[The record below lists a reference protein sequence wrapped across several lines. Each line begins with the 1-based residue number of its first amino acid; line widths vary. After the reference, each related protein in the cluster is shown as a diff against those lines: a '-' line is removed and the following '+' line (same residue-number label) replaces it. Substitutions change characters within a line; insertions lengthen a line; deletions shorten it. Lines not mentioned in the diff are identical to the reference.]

1 LWHNCRGDLGED
13 IVLEVRRRAKLTEE
27 GLLQLAEVAHLY
39 YIKNL
44 TQGHIA
50 ERIGMSRSNV
60 SRMLKEAR
68 IRGLVEI
75 RIHAPLTAAGDLQGE
90 IGGRLGLRECL
101 VLANQGLETGVST
114 AADRVGRMSA
124 LGARYLQENVA
135 PGSVVGV
142 SWSSTVYHVVTSG
155 YLQEK
160 SNTSAVQLM
169 GSIGGSI
176 AELDGVS
183 ITARLADTLGARAHY
198 LHAPMLVSSS
208 LVRDGLLRDPHI
220 RATLEVARGA
230 DTMVVSVGTID
241 RRSGQYR
248 TGYLDDADLENMR
261 ARGAVGDIC
270 GSYFARDDSQVRL
283 EMNART
289 IAIGFEELRAI
300 PNRVGVSGGPGKA
313 LANIG
318 AVRAGLL
325 NVLITDQDTATEMLG
340 ILKDEE
346 DSTDLDARPA

>member
-1 LWHNCRGDLGED
+1 MEG
-13 IVLEVRRRAKLTEE
+13 RRRADLTEE

-50 ERIGMSRSNV
+50 GRIGMSRSNV

-68 IRGLVEI
+68 DRGLVEI
-75 RIHAPLTAAGDLQGE
+75 RIHAPLTAAGDLEGE
-90 IGGRLGLRECL
+90 IGARLGLRECL
-101 VLANQGLETGVST
+101 VLANPRLEAGAST

-124 LGARYLQENVA
+124 LGARYLQENIA
-135 PGSVVGV
+135 DGSVVGV
-142 SWSSTVYHVVTSG
+142 SWSSTVHHVVSSR

-160 SNTSAVQLM
+160 ADTSAVQLM

-198 LHAPMLVSSS
+198 LHAPMLVSST

-248 TGYLDDADLENMR
+248 TGYLDDGDLQSIR

-270 GSYFARDDSQVRL
+270 GSYFARDGSPVWL
-283 EMNART
+283 EMNGRT
-289 IAIGFEELRAI
+289 IAIGFEEMRAI
-300 PNRVGVSGGPGKA
+300 PNRVGISGGPGKA

-325 NVLITDQDTATEMLG
+325 NVLITDEDTAAEMLG

-346 DSTDLDARPA
+346 ARTGLDARPA

>member
-1 LWHNCRGDLGED
+1 MWHNCRGDLGED
-13 IVLEVRRRAKLTEE
+13 IVLEVRRRADLTEE

-68 IRGLVEI
+68 ERGLVEI
-75 RIHAPLTAAGDLQGE
+75 RIHAPLTAAGGLQE
-90 IGGRLGLRECL
+90 ELGGRLGLRECL
-101 VLANQGLETGVST
+101 VLANPRLGTGAAT
-114 AADRVGRMSA
+114 AADRMERLSA
-124 LGARYLQENVA
+124 LGARYLQENIA
-135 PGSVVGV
+135 EGSVVGV
-142 SWSSTVYHVVTSG
+142 SWSSTVHHVVSSR

-160 SNTSAVQLM
+160 PDTVAVQLM

-176 AELDGVS
+176 TELDGVS

-198 LHAPMLVSSS
+198 LHAPMLVSSA
-208 LVRDGLLRDPHI
+208 LVREGLLRDPHI

-248 TGYLDDADLENMR
+248 TGYLDDGDLESIR

-270 GSYFARDDSQVRL
+270 GSYFSRDGSPVRL
-283 EMNART
+283 EMTGRT
-289 IAIGFEELRAI
+289 IAIGFEEMRAI

-325 NVLITDQDTATEMLG
+325 NVLITDQDTAAEMLA
-340 ILKDEE
+340 ILNAE
-346 DSTDLDARPA
+346 DDLADRKPAS

>member
-1 LWHNCRGDLGED
+1 MEG
-13 IVLEVRRRAKLTEE
+13 RRRADLTEE

-68 IRGLVEI
+68 DRGLVEI
-75 RIHAPLTAAGDLQGE
+75 RIHAPLTAAGGLQEELGR
-90 IGGRLGLRECL
+90 RLGLRECL
-101 VLANQGLETGVST
+101 VLANPRLGTVAAT
-114 AADRVGRMSA
+114 AADRMGRLSA
-124 LGARYLQENVA
+124 LGARYLQENIA
-135 PGSVVGV
+135 DGSVVGV
-142 SWSSTVYHVVTSG
+142 SWSSTVYHVVSSR
-155 YLQEK
+155 YLLEK
-160 SNTSAVQLM
+160 PDTVAVQLM

-176 AELDGVS
+176 TELDGVS

-198 LHAPMLVSSS
+198 LHAPMLVASA
-208 LVRDGLLRDPHI
+208 LVREGLMRDPHI

-248 TGYLDDADLENMR
+248 TGYLDDDDLESIR

-270 GSYFARDDSQVRL
+270 GSYFSRDGSPVRL
-283 EMNART
+283 EMTDRT
-289 IAIGFEELRAI
+289 IAIRFEEMRAI

-313 LANIG
+313 LANVG

-325 NVLITDQDTATEMLG
+325 NVLITDQDTAAEMLS
-340 ILKDEE
+340 ILNAE
-346 DSTDLDARPA
+346 DDLADRKPAS